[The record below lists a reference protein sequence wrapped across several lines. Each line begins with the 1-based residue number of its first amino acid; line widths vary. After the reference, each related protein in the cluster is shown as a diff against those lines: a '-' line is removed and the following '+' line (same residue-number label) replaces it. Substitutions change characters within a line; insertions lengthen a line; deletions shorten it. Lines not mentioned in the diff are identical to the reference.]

1 MAEKNAEIPTDRC
14 GFVLQ
19 PDEIMLSMPDLEWVT
34 DTNPSCCWRS
44 VWEAHDETDRCIW
57 HADADEKPL
66 AELIAARRNAPERLD
81 GAILRHLD
89 VEEDELSFSDCQLCG
104 AKLDHSTLQNIDFTD
119 ADLRYSNFTG
129 ADLSLANFTDA
140 DLRWAELP
148 NADLQ
153 GAKLPDADAL
163 GANFHHANL
172 QEAVLMR
179 TDCRRARLTS
189 AFLYETV
196 FSDTRINSITVF
208 FDPETTLDNS
218 TTSHTRCIYEERHLT
233 KNDFS
238 DDLSPINSLPI
249 DVQPLE
255 AARWVYRR
263 LEALHKENALSEESR
278 QFHISKEEAE
288 RALYWNRGEYG
299 PWAVKTLMWYL
310 TRHGESVKRVLI
322 WWGIVIFAAG
332 ALFPFVGGVTDA
344 DGTEYTITSLRELG
358 TIAGWQDIL
367 MNIYFSITTFST
379 IMDGG
384 LAPAGNGTRAVVA
397 VESITGALL
406 VALLVFVLGRRT
418 AR

>member
-1 MAEKNAEIPTDRC
+1 
-14 GFVLQ
+14 
-19 PDEIMLSMPDLEWVT
+19 
-34 DTNPSCCWRS
+34 
-44 VWEAHDETDRCIW
+44 
-57 HADADEKPL
+57 
-66 AELIAARRNAPERLD
+66 
-81 GAILRHLD
+81 
-89 VEEDELSFSDCQLCG
+89 
-104 AKLDHSTLQNIDFTD
+104 
-119 ADLRYSNFTG
+119 
-129 ADLSLANFTDA
+129 
-140 DLRWAELP
+140 
-148 NADLQ
+148 
-153 GAKLPDADAL
+153 
-163 GANFHHANL
+163 
-172 QEAVLMR
+172 MR

-218 TTSHTRCIYEERHLT
+218 TTSHTRCIYEESHLT
-233 KNDFS
+233 KNNFS
-238 DDLSPINSLPI
+238 DDVSPINSLPI

-278 QFHISKEEAE
+278 QFHISKEETE

-344 DGTEYTITSLRELG
+344 DGTEYTITSLREVG

-384 LAPAGNGTRAVVA
+384 LSPAGNGTRAVVA
-397 VESITGALL
+397 VKSITGALL